1 MKKSKT
7 SILKFSLIVFLIGFC
22 IPISYAGIEET
33 KKILDDILKSGEK
46 VTIIIIDM
54 EEDLFPDFYKG
65 EADYVIP
72 QQEKLLTYAGEK
84 GIPVINVVFANEDGT
99 ELGLNPIL
107 KNLKGLRYKNFY
119 KLGKSAFEREW
130 KFKQID
136 EKGFVKEI
144 GEDHLSSF
152 LEKGQKLFIAGC
164 FDRGCVTRTVQEAL
178 EDGFEVYIDRDM
190 NIMHSKDEPLENYEE
205 FADEAW
211 SELEDIYNKVEK
223 RLHIPKKTKQK
234 TPLCK

>member
-1 MKKSKT
+1 MEKSKT
-7 SILKFSLIVFLIGFC
+7 SILKFSLIVFLIGLC
-22 IPISYAGIEET
+22 IPASYAGIEET
-33 KKILDDILKSGEK
+33 KKALDEILESKEK

-54 EEDLFPDFYKG
+54 EEEFLPIFYKG

-119 KLGKSAFEREW
+119 KLGKNAFERER

-136 EKGFVKEI
+136 EKGFVKKI
-144 GEDHLSSF
+144 GKSHLSNF
-152 LEKGQKLFIAGC
+152 LEKGQNIFHLFA
-164 FDRGCVTRTVQEAL
+164 
-178 EDGFEVYIDRDM
+178 
-190 NIMHSKDEPLENYEE
+190 
-205 FADEAW
+205 
-211 SELEDIYNKVEK
+211 
-223 RLHIPKKTKQK
+223 
-234 TPLCK
+234 